1 MLTNRSFQILVPALI
16 PKRIR
21 LGEYTEMTLKKPL
34 IVLLLLVTVL
44 IIFSVSVSADSSVTG
59 IMVNNQLL
67 QLNNFQ
73 PVVKDG
79 VTLVPA
85 KELAVALGG
94 TFSYNAD
101 KMSGTIRIGENELS
115 FKLDDSIASFD
126 GRLITAPAS
135 MSIINDRF
143 VVPAEF
149 VSKQFGAQVYMN
161 AAKGTLMIFKPID
174 GKIIYKVVSGD
185 SLWKVSNLFGTTIT
199 TIKQLNN
206 WTQDYI
212 YVGQML
218 TVKNYIPNPV
228 QIPAVTSGSATLRT
242 GAGFDAGIVGYLAK
256 GVSITVTGKS
266 GDWYKVITPKGNGYI
281 YYTVTG
287 ITQDIVDNTPR
298 STYFD
303 SQIPVDT
310 SMDSVTYNQ
319 YTVQKGDNIWSISQ
333 KFGITDY
340 DLAAANSMTR
350 DAALYPGQI
359 LKIPVHNIPVKPTL
373 GPQFGEVL
381 DWFSEAQYLFPIGKI
396 GKLIDM
402 DTGKSFMVK
411 RTIGSSHSDTETLTA
426 QDTDI
431 MKSIFGGS
439 WTWNRKAFI
448 LECDGRHYAVS
459 VAGMPHAGVDGAP
472 FLANVDNRSDGWG
485 TGPNYDQISGN
496 GMDGHFDMFFLNSR
510 RHVDNQF
517 DSGHQY
523 DVLVAGG
530 LQ

>member
-1 MLTNRSFQILVPALI
+1 
-16 PKRIR
+16 
-21 LGEYTEMTLKKPL
+21 MTLKKPL

-44 IIFSVSVSADSSVTG
+44 IIFSISVSAETSVTG

-67 QLNNFQ
+67 QLNNIQ

-79 VTLVPA
+79 VTLIPA
-85 KELAVALGG
+85 KELAAALGG
-94 TFSYNAD
+94 TFSYNSD

-115 FKLDDSIASFD
+115 FKLDGSIASFD
-126 GRLITAPAS
+126 GKLITAPAS
-135 MSIINDRF
+135 MSIIKGRF

-149 VSKQFGAQVYMN
+149 VSKQFGAQTYIN
-161 AAKGTLMIFKPID
+161 ASKGILMIFKPVD
-174 GKIIYKVVSGD
+174 GKIVYKVVSGD

-199 TIKQLNN
+199 AIRQLNN

-218 TVKNYIPNPV
+218 TVKNYTPDPV

-242 GAGFDAGIVGYLAK
+242 GTGFNAGIAGYLAK
-256 GVSITVTGKS
+256 GVNITVTGKI

-303 SQIPVDT
+303 SGIPVDT
-310 SMDSVTYNQ
+310 SMDSITYNQ
-319 YTVQKGDNIWSISQ
+319 YTVQKGDNIWLLAQ

-340 DLAAANSMTR
+340 ELAAANSISR
-350 DAALYPGQI
+350 DASLYPGQI
-359 LKIPVHNIPVKPTL
+359 LRIPVHNVPVKSTP

-381 DWFSEAQYLFPIGKI
+381 DWYSEAQYLFPIGKV

-402 DTGKSFMVK
+402 DTGKNFMVK
-411 RTIGSSHSDTETLTA
+411 RTIGSGHSDTETLTA

-448 LECDGRHYAVS
+448 LESDGRRYAVS
-459 VAGMPHAGVDGAP
+459 IAGMPHAGVDGAP
-472 FLANVDNRSDGWG
+472 FLSNVTNRSDSWG

-496 GMDGHFDMFFLNSR
+496 GMDGHFDMYFLNSR